1 MMNILMSANQDVM
14 SGVELVL
21 YTLLTHNKNCRIY
34 IATMDIDVRIND
46 NGGMIHYNGKWVYG
60 VIADTIVGDLMITEN
75 LRSKEFREQMI
86 MPV

>member
-46 NGGMIHYNGKWVYG
+46 NGGMIHYNGLHEGEKFFLKKMVKYLYQTSE
-60 VIADTIVGDLMITEN
+60 IKFIDCHDY
-75 LRSKEFREQMI
+75 
-86 MPV
+86 